1 MTLNYR
7 LLCFHHVFM
16 HLALSNSKKQANT
29 LQSFSSTSSI
39 WPKRNLLFFRFPI
52 FYFCFFSFQQIH
64 HLLKYHLCSG
74 CKKRVDKN
82 GLRLK
87 KNSTCSEIGSIDS
100 ETVLRDEKSIKA
112 IQMVDCNL
120 FFEPDRLSY
129 TDHQPLLEYYPA
141 HVNTDSTLPSTSREA
156 FQY

>member
-1 MTLNYR
+1 
-7 LLCFHHVFM
+7 
-16 HLALSNSKKQANT
+16 
-29 LQSFSSTSSI
+29 
-39 WPKRNLLFFRFPI
+39 
-52 FYFCFFSFQQIH
+52 
-64 HLLKYHLCSG
+64 LKYHLCSG